1 MYDVFIAQVLCAVYA
16 NFKNYFN
23 FMPSSLLMKKE
34 DILKIGDSASIA
46 VMNTTPTVQQVLWE
60 GGIDNVI
67 DDEEGK

>member
-1 MYDVFIAQVLCAVYA
+1 
-16 NFKNYFN
+16 
-23 FMPSSLLMKKE
+23 MPSSLSMKKE
-34 DILKIGDSASIA
+34 DILKIGDPASIA